1 MAFCTCAGPPLHLPG
16 EVQCMEVWQVLQG
29 LVQQRRVWTFGMQ
42 TPAALP
48 APPPPAAADT
58 AAEEDP
64 AGLARQFSSPH
75 LQPPPS
81 AQLPDVQ
88 GLVEPC
94 ISSREPQS
102 IKDGVRFVSCAAGH
116 HHSAAAAEGGY
127 VFTWGSN
134 DKGQLG
140 CDTSTQQP
148 VVVHV
153 LSTAAEEVQGA
164 GLSTSSNGGNV
175 GTAAPTSAGSSTAA
189 SCSRAML
196 HKLDSL
202 KQLGAALK
210 LPSSLTAALQQLR
223 QQERDEATE
232 QHEQQQLLL
241 QELLQHPELGQQ
253 QQLAGRSPALQPSA
267 AQVTAHAAVLSGIS
281 SGVLQQRQQ
290 QQEGRPQALAVYEV
304 HLGQP
309 VRSVACGA
317 HHTLAALA
325 TSGLVSPRSC
335 LRWHSLRHATCSCP
349 PQCNQARLPRGSSCM
364 QVFTVCAVCAMYCR
378 SASRLPCRFLLPAD
392 GMGLQ

>member
-1 MAFCTCAGPPLHLPG
+1 MHLPG

-48 APPPPAAADT
+48 APPPPAAADP
-58 AAEEDP
+58 AAEE
-64 AGLARQFSSPH
+64 ASGLARQCQQFSTPH
-75 LQPPPS
+75 FQPPPPAQQAA

-88 GLVEPC
+88 SLVEPC
-94 ISSREPQS
+94 ISSREPES
-102 IKDGVRFVSCAAGH
+102 IKDGVSFVSCAAGH
-116 HHSAAAAEGGY
+116 QHSAAAAEGGY

-153 LSTAAEEVQGA
+153 LSTAAEEVEGA
-164 GLSTSSNGGNV
+164 GLSSSSSGGNV
-175 GTAAPTSAGSSTAA
+175 GTAAPTSASSSAAA
-189 SCSRAML
+189 SCSRPML

-202 KQLGAALK
+202 KQLGAAVK
-210 LPSSLTAALQQLR
+210 LPSSLMAALQQLR
-223 QQERDEATE
+223 QHERDEATE

-253 QQLAGRSPALQPSA
+253 QQLAGRPHALQHSA
-267 AQVTAHAAVLSGIS
+267 AQAAAHAAVLSGIS

-304 HLGQP
+304 HLGQA

-325 TSGLVSPRSC
+325 SSGLVSRAC
-335 LRWHSLRHATCSCP
+335 LRWQPAA
-349 PQCNQARLPRGSSCM
+349 CNVQLSTTLQLSRA
-364 QVFTVCAVCAMYCR
+364 
-378 SASRLPCRFLLPAD
+378 ASWQQ
-392 GMGLQ
+392 LQMSKSVL